1 MRSRLK
7 VVYWNNIPSPY
18 VVSRFNEVAQRDAF
32 DFEAWFDDLREET
45 WFDGLREADRSWAV
59 DPSEWKFKARFI
71 QGRRRLGHH
80 KLVLPL
86 AELRSSR
93 PDVFICNYDRL
104 HYVLGTIV
112 GRSLA
117 RRTAL
122 RCLPSFDAWTPPSRI
137 RDLAK
142 AFVFRAVDGA
152 KVPGPD
158 GSAYAG
164 RYGLPI
170 ERTWTVTQSIDVAHY
185 AQARRIDSAL
195 RAQRRNELGVTGCVF
210 IYVGRIWSGKGLD
223 TLVSAYRKVRA
234 ANPDV
239 SLLLVGGGQDQQRL
253 QADTSDLS
261 DVVWA
266 GFVQPAQ
273 LPDIYNMADVMV
285 FPTLG
290 DPNGLVVEEAMA
302 AGLPVIS
309 TSAAGDIR
317 ARVPEGV
324 AGYVVPPADPD
335 ALAMRMIELAG
346 APELCAAM
354 GNAGAHIA
362 DGFVTKAYADDF
374 ERFVYGVLAMPRR
387 GGPSAAFAQMVSRL
401 VVTLPVTLARISAQ
415 EVRGN
420 LPLNCYGG

>member
-7 VVYWNNIPSPY
+7 VVYWNNMPSPY

-32 DFEAWFDDLREET
+32 DFEAWFD
-45 WFDGLREADRSWAV
+45 GLREADRSWAV
-59 DPSEWKFKARFI
+59 DPSEWKFNARFI

-104 HYVLGTIV
+104 HYVLGAIV

-122 RCLPSFDAWTPPSRI
+122 RCLPSFDAWTSPSRI
-137 RDLAK
+137 RDLARS
-142 AFVFRAVDGA
+142 FVFRAVDGA

-185 AQARRIDSAL
+185 AQARRMDSAL
-195 RAQRRNELGVTGCVF
+195 RAQRRTDLGVTGCVF

-234 ANPDV
+234 SNPDV
-239 SLLLVGGGQDQQRL
+239 SLLLVGDGPDQQRL
-253 QADTSDLS
+253 QAETSDLS
-261 DVVWA
+261 RRSLGRVCPTFSA
-266 GFVQPAQ
+266 TEHLQYGRRYG
-273 LPDIYNMADVMV
+273 LPDAGRSKRI
-285 FPTLG
+285 G
-290 DPNGLVVEEAMA
+290 CGGGNGC
-302 AGLPVIS
+302 
-309 TSAAGDIR
+309 R
-317 ARVPEGV
+317 
-324 AGYVVPPADPD
+324 
-335 ALAMRMIELAG
+335 
-346 APELCAAM
+346 
-354 GNAGAHIA
+354 
-362 DGFVTKAYADDF
+362 
-374 ERFVYGVLAMPRR
+374 
-387 GGPSAAFAQMVSRL
+387 
-401 VVTLPVTLARISAQ
+401 LARNQHFGSRRHSRSSTRRSSRICRAAS
-415 EVRGN
+415 
-420 LPLNCYGG
+420 